1 MIPLRMS
8 AITVQ
13 LTRRY
18 SLEGESS
25 FGDSSLMDHLDYP
38 KVLEQGQR
46 RESRP
51 EHDGSAWYH
60 QDQQCG

>member
-1 MIPLRMS
+1 MGRL
-8 AITVQ
+8 
-13 LTRRY
+13 
-18 SLEGESS
+18 
-25 FGDSSLMDHLDYP
+25 DHP

-60 QDQQCG
+60 QDQRGG